1 MPDTTDVLI
10 DKRDD
15 GIALITLNRPDSLN
29 AMGGQLMPMLAQ
41 FLADCSRDR
50 KVRAVVL
57 TGAGRAFCAGGDVKG
72 MAAGRD
78 AVLNATNGADTAST
92 PPSPAATLAAGVQAL
107 RESQRATSFMLHTM
121 PKPTIAMVNGH
132 AVGAGLSLAL
142 ACDIRLASDKAKL
155 GTVFR
160 NVGFSGDFGGSYY
173 LQKLVGMG
181 KARELYFT
189 GEILDAP
196 QAFSLGMVNRVVEHD
211 KLETETM
218 AFASQLATGP
228 TLAYARMKENLN
240 RAETSDL
247 YTLLD
252 QEALNMQLSGATNDH
267 REAAKAFVEKR
278 QPTFKGT

>member
-1 MPDTTDVLI
+1 MSEDVLVER
-10 DKRDD
+10 RDD
-15 GIALITLNRPDSLN
+15 GIAKITLNRPDSHN

-41 FLADCSRDR
+41 ALAEASTDR
-50 KVRAVVL
+50 KVRCVVL

-78 AVLNATNGADTAST
+78 AISDNGADARS
-92 PPSPAATLAAGVQAL
+92 SAAAAFQRGVEEL
-107 RESQRATSFMLHTM
+107 RRSQRDTSYMLHMM

-142 ACDIRLASDKAKL
+142 ACDIRIASEQAKL

-160 NVGFSGDFGGSYY
+160 NVGFSGDFGGSYF
-173 LQKLVGMG
+173 LQRLVGIG

-189 GEILDAP
+189 GEILTADA
-196 QAFSLGMVNRVVEHD
+196 AGNMGMVNRVVPHD
-211 KLETETM
+211 RLEPETM
-218 AFASQLATGP
+218 ALAGQLASGP

-240 RAETSDL
+240 RGEFCDL
-247 YTLLD
+247 GTLLD
-252 QEALNMQLSGATNDH
+252 QEALNMRLSGMTNDH

-278 QPTFKGT
+278 QPTFSGN

>member
-1 MPDTTDVLI
+1 MSEDVLVE
-10 DKRDD
+10 KRDD
-15 GIALITLNRPDSLN
+15 GIAKITLNRPDSLN

-41 FLADCSRDR
+41 ALAEASTDR
-50 KVRAVVL
+50 KVRCVVL

-78 AVLNATNGADTAST
+78 AIGDNGASGAS
-92 PPSPAATLAAGVQAL
+92 SAAAAFQRGVEEL
-107 RESQRATSFMLHTM
+107 RRSQRDTSYMLHMM

-142 ACDIRLASDKAKL
+142 ACDIRIASEQAKL

-160 NVGFSGDFGGSYY
+160 NVGFSGDFGGSYF
-173 LQKLVGMG
+173 LQRLVGIG

-189 GEILDAP
+189 GEILTADA
-196 QAFSLGMVNRVVEHD
+196 AGNIGMVNRVVPHD
-211 KLETETM
+211 RLEPETM
-218 AFASQLATGP
+218 ALAGQLASGP

-240 RAETSDL
+240 RGEFCDL
-247 YTLLD
+247 GTLLD
-252 QEALNMQLSGATNDH
+252 QEALNMRLSGMTNDH

-278 QPTFKGT
+278 QPTFSGN